1 MLSNNDSVGETGE
14 ERARHS
20 GMEAFLST
28 VVPFYDVLTRSTV
41 YAEQFLGED

>member
-1 MLSNNDSVGETGE
+1 MLSNGDSVARRGEDG
-14 ERARHS
+14 AQPS
-20 GMEAFLST
+20 GIEAFLST